1 LKNAK
6 DSGIEINARC
16 DFLNRQLLSNIK
28 KDGCKLLHL
37 SSEVFEEERLCLEG
51 TDGIAEYMTLDE
63 LTQALIPDKKD
74 GSHLNPSNQQVK
86 VELVVLAMPVSNKL
100 A

>member
-1 LKNAK
+1 
-6 DSGIEINARC
+6 
-16 DFLNRQLLSNIK
+16 
-28 KDGCKLLHL
+28 
-37 SSEVFEEERLCLEG
+37 
-51 TDGIAEYMTLDE
+51 MTLDE